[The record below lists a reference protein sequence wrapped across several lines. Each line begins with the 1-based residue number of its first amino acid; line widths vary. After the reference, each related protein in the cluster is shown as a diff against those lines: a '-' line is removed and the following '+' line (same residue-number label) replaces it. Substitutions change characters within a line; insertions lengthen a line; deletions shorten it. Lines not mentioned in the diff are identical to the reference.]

1 MQALAVIDMQR
12 WMFQRQERAA
22 QLAGLL
28 PPINKLTADFALAGL
43 PVFNVRVI
51 HKADRST
58 WSRLMLK
65 YDVPCLIEGTAEAE
79 PVDGLD
85 LPAAARLIRKTANSV
100 FLGTNFEEEL
110 RALNVD
116 RLVLAGAF
124 IDGCVGLTA
133 ADAAQRGFEVVI
145 VEDAIAYCKDGHR
158 VAIIEWLVAM
168 YELTVSK
175 ADAVRVAS

>member
-28 PPINKLTADFALAGL
+28 PPINKLTADFVLAGL
-43 PVFNVRVI
+43 PVFDVRVI

-65 YDVPCLIEGTAEAE
+65 YDMPCL
-79 PVDGLD
+79 
-85 LPAAARLIRKTANSV
+85 
-100 FLGTNFEEEL
+100 
-110 RALNVD
+110 
-116 RLVLAGAF
+116 
-124 IDGCVGLTA
+124 
-133 ADAAQRGFEVVI
+133 EVVI
-145 VEDAIAYCKDGHR
+145 VEDAIAYCEDGHR
-158 VAIIEWLVAM
+158 VALIEWLIAM
-168 YELTVSK
+168 YELTIMK